1 MNTKSVVWLSEHT
14 SLWLARQMSVP
25 KKLLKLSRRA
35 ARLAPAAGSRALALA
50 LALYALFGFNPQIL
64 AATDSWVGN
73 SSVNWTDPNWASSG
87 NNPPITGDS
96 LVFGAAGT
104 SGLTLT
110 DNLMTPAT
118 YNVAGITFSAGAAA
132 FIINSGTA
140 GVNGF
145 TLTAGV
151 INSSTALET
160 INDGITLNAAETF
173 TTTTGGGNITLGGG
187 ISGAGGITMAG
198 TGTLTLNG
206 TGNTYTGNTTTT
218 AGTLLIDSP
227 LGTSGT
233 PTGTISAGGA
243 STAAAMTISPTGP
256 LFASALTANPG
267 TGGALVGLTQI
278 TAGPDTFGSITV
290 GRDGLNFNTTL
301 QTAANTTDGLY
312 IHGNNTVINDT
323 GTLGIGT
330 TTNSTSNMTFGSAGG
345 TLTVTGLT
353 RLARTATANRYDLFS
368 ITAGTVNANGGIE
381 LGGLGNTSGS
391 DYEELLVTNGVLSL
405 GTSGT
410 LTFGGNTAS
419 SGACMDEL
427 YATGTGA
434 IYLGSG
440 GIVNSAPAGGTE
452 VVSLGNMIIGANATF
467 TESMPIGVM
476 AGDTTTLQAAN
487 VGGTPESFTL
497 GGVISGATGNLL
509 VTGSGAVTLS
519 GASSYAGTTTVS
531 AGTLVAGAN
540 AASGAVGAFGNATS
554 TITLGNA
561 ATATGNTSPTLLIG
575 GAFTVARTITVA
587 AQTTTGVYSI
597 GGGTDNNATFSGA
610 ISLNEPLTISQVAN
624 AGSNALTIS
633 GGIAAASGTPV
644 ITFAGPG
651 NIEVAT
657 NAIGNGSGT
666 VSVNVTGGTDTFN
679 AASTYSGGTTISAGT
694 LLATNASGSATGT
707 GGVALDGGTLGG
719 SGSISGTVTV
729 AGGTLAPGAAGTTLT
744 VGGLTFD
751 SGTLSFTLVGTGG
764 TPTSSLVDT
773 ASATFSAAPTLN
785 ISYINISNGEVFTL
799 LTSTGGAIGGSGNLA
814 GLPVLTIGRITLT
827 PSVSGNSLIDTA
839 SGSAASLV
847 WAGGVAGLSTTTAPQ
862 GDGSTWNNT
871 QNSGGSNWNNG
882 GKYDYF
888 YNLDSVTFN
897 DTGSP
902 NHTVNLTTANSPGS
916 VTVNTGSTY
925 TFSGAGSIAGSGSL
939 LLSGGTLDLGT
950 VNTYSGGTTINAGDT
965 LQTEV
970 AAALPS
976 SGTVTVAGT
985 LDLNGNNQSI
995 GAFSDNGSATTSI
1008 ISTTGTPTLTVNNGG
1023 TISGTTTL
1031 GTLGLTVSGGTLN
1044 ITGNLAGGTTIA
1056 TSGAGV
1062 ISESAAGTIGGA
1074 STGFTQGSS
1083 GTSTLPNANT
1093 YGGLTTVSAGTLI
1106 ASNNAALGNS
1116 SSATGGLLLNPSTSA
1131 TVDFTSSSPMLAS
1144 LAGTSGGSIVL
1155 GNGVGG
1161 SPTTLTITGAG
1172 AGSGTTFNGVI
1183 SDLPGGNAAAIG
1195 SLTLTGGSLTLGG
1208 ANSYTGTT
1216 SINAGTLT
1224 LNSTQTTS
1232 GQTFLN
1238 GGALVINSG
1247 QALENSLV
1255 NLSSGTAG
1263 FGATPTSA
1271 SFGGLEGSVN
1281 LSLSNTA
1288 ATPAGVSLSL
1298 NTTGNLTYTGNL
1310 TGLGSVSLAGAGT
1323 QTLGGANT
1331 YTGTTNN
1338 GIGTLDITGS
1348 LGTSLAPSGGITT
1361 GNTALTTNS
1370 TMNLSGNGIYAS
1382 ALTLD
1387 SGAGS
1392 GTVTSVLD
1400 LDVTAGATTI
1410 TGAVA
1415 LNAGNG
1421 DGTGL
1426 TTVSG
1431 GTLTTGSLTIGRDS
1445 ENFNGTLQTG
1455 ANTAHGLYVNGGTLV
1470 DNGAL
1475 GVGSGG
1481 NSTANMTV
1489 ASGTATVTGLTQ
1501 IARTATATRY
1511 DLLSVT
1517 GGAMNA
1523 NGGIELGGLDNTSG
1537 ADDEELLVTGGVLSL
1552 GTTGTL
1558 TFGGNTGSAGAGNEE
1573 LLATGGTIYLGSGG
1587 IVNTAPAGGTQVVSL
1602 ATTTIG
1608 ANAPFSTTVPLGL
1621 TSGDTTTFQAANG
1634 GGTPESFTLG
1644 GAITG
1649 AGNVSITGGGAVTLS
1664 ATNGYTGSTTV
1675 ASATLVVSGSL
1686 SGTASVSVGNA
1697 GTLELSGPNAINVNA
1712 HILLSAGTLQVLAG
1726 ESQLLG
1732 DLTVQTGASSLS
1744 LGTSGDVLDFLDSSA
1759 DTWTGTLAITDW
1771 NGSSAGG
1778 GSDQVYIGGT
1788 EDGGDGVLLTPAQ
1801 LADITFVNGTLNGD
1815 SFSSAGAIQLAD
1827 GEIVAAV
1834 PEPGTWAMLL
1844 TGVAML
1850 GIWRRSR
1857 RRATRRDA

>member
-1 MNTKSVVWLSEHT
+1 MKTKSVVWLSKYT
-14 SLWLARQMSVP
+14 SLWLACQMSVT
-25 KKLLKLSRRA
+25 KKLSKLSRRA
-35 ARLAPAAGSRALALA
+35 GRLPPPAASRSLALL
-50 LALYALFGFNPQIL
+50 LALYGLFGFNPQIL
-64 AATDSWVGN
+64 AATDTWVGN

-87 NNPPITGDS
+87 DNPPITGDS

-118 YNVAGITFSAGAAA
+118 YNVAGITFNSGAGA
-132 FIINSGTA
+132 FIIDSGTA

-145 TLTAGV
+145 TLTGGV
-151 INSSTALET
+151 TNNSTALET
-160 INDGITLNAAETF
+160 INDGITLNAIQTF
-173 TTTTGGGNITLGGG
+173 TTTAGGGNITLGGG

-206 TGNTYTGNTTTT
+206 AGDTYTGNTTATT
-218 AGTLLIDSP
+218 AGTFIIDAP

-233 PTGTISAGGA
+233 PTGAISAGG
-243 STAAAMTISPTGP
+243 SGAATTMTISPSGALYATS
-256 LFASALTANPG
+256 LSADPG
-267 TGGALVGLTQI
+267 TGADGLVQI

-290 GRDGLNFNTTL
+290 GRGSTNFSTTL
-301 QTAANTTDGLY
+301 QTAADTGDGLY
-312 IHGNNTVINDT
+312 IHGNNTVVNDT
-323 GTLGIGT
+323 GALNIGT
-330 TTNSTSNMTFGSAGG
+330 TSNSSSNMDFGSNGG

-353 RLARTATANRYDLFS
+353 QIARAATASRYDLFS

-381 LGGLGNTSGS
+381 LGGLDNTSGE

-405 GTSGT
+405 GTTGT
-410 LTFGGNTAS
+410 LTFGGNTGSA
-419 SGACMDEL
+419 GACMDEL
-427 YATGTGA
+427 YANGTGS

-487 VGGTPESFTL
+487 LSGTPENFTL

-509 VTGSGAVTLS
+509 VTGGGAVTLS
-519 GASSYAGTTTVS
+519 GANSYAGTTTVS

-540 AASGAVGAFGNATS
+540 APSGSAGAFGNATS

-587 AQTTTGVYSI
+587 AQTTTGTYSI
-597 GGGTDNNATFSGA
+597 GGSTDSNATFSGA
-610 ISLNEPLTISQVAN
+610 ISLNRPLTISQVAN

-633 GGIAAASGTPV
+633 GGITAASGTPA

-651 NIEVAT
+651 NIKVT
-657 NAIGNGSGT
+657 TTAIGNGSGT

-694 LLATNASGSATGT
+694 LLATNASGSATGA
-707 GGVALDGGTLGG
+707 GGVALNGGTLGG

-744 VGGLTFD
+744 LGGLVFN

-764 TPTSSLVDT
+764 TATSSLVNT

-785 ISYINISNGEVFTL
+785 LSVTNISNGEVFTL
-799 LTSTGGAIGGSGNLA
+799 LTSTGGPIGGSTNLS

-839 SGSAASLV
+839 VGSAASLV

-862 GDGSTWNNT
+862 GDGTTWNNT

-888 YNLDSVTFN
+888 YNLDGVTFN

-902 NHTVNLTTANSPGS
+902 SHTVNLTTANSPGS
-916 VTVNTGSTY
+916 VTVNTSSAY

-950 VNTYSGGTTINAGDT
+950 VNTYSGGTSINAGTT

-970 AAALPS
+970 ANALPS
-976 SGTVTVAGT
+976 SGTVMVAGT

-1008 ISTTGTPTLTVNNGG
+1008 ISTTGTPTLTVNGG
-1023 TISGTTTL
+1023 GAISGTTTL

-1044 ITGNLAGGTTIA
+1044 ITGTLTGGTTIA

-1074 STGFTQGSS
+1074 STGVTQGSS
-1083 GTSTLPNANT
+1083 GTSTLSNANT

-1106 ASNNAALGNS
+1106 ASNNAALGSS

-1131 TVDFTSSSPMLAS
+1131 AVDFTSSNPMLAS

-1288 ATPAGVSLSL
+1288 ATPAGVALSLS
-1298 NTTGNLTYTGNL
+1298 TTGNLTYTGNL

-1331 YTGTTNN
+1331 YTGTTSN

-1348 LGTSLAPSGGITT
+1348 LGTALAPSGAITT
-1361 GNTALTTNS
+1361 GNSALTTNS
-1370 TMNLSGNGIYAS
+1370 TMNLSGDGIYAS

-1400 LDVTAGATTI
+1400 LNVTAGSTTI

-1426 TTVSG
+1426 TTISG
-1431 GTLTTGSLTIGRDS
+1431 GTFTAGSLTIGRDS
-1445 ENFNGTLQTG
+1445 QNFNGTLQTT
-1455 ANTAHGLYVNGGTLV
+1455 ANITHGLYVNGGTLV

-1475 GVGSGG
+1475 DVGSGG

-1501 IARTATATRY
+1501 IARSATATRY

-1523 NGGIELGGLDNTSG
+1523 NGGIELGGLANASG

-1552 GTTGTL
+1552 GTTGAL
-1558 TFGGNTGSAGAGNEE
+1558 TFGGNSGSAGAGNEE

-1621 TSGDTTTFQAANG
+1621 TSGDTTTFQAANAS
-1634 GGTPESFTLG
+1634 GTPQSFTLG

-1664 ATNGYTGSTTV
+1664 ALNPYTGSTSV
-1675 ASATLVVSGSL
+1675 ASGTLMVSGSL
-1686 SGTASVSVGNA
+1686 SGTASVSVSNGGTLELGGGNNELPSAAPVTLGA
-1697 GTLELSGPNAINVNA
+1697 GTLETLASNTQTLGALTIGP
-1712 HILLSAGTLQVLAG
+1712 
-1726 ESQLLG
+1726 
-1732 DLTVQTGASSLS
+1732 GASTLT
-1744 LGTSGDVLDFLDSSA
+1744 LGATASIIDFADSGSEP
-1759 DTWTGTLAITDW
+1759 WTGTLAIDDW
-1771 NGSSAGG
+1771 NGASLGG
-1778 GSDQVYIGGT
+1778 GSDQVAFAA
-1788 EDGGDGVLLTPAQ
+1788 DDLTAGQ
-1801 LADITFVNGTLNGD
+1801 LADITFVDPTIDGVSYPST
-1815 SFSSAGAIQLAD
+1815 SFSAAQLSD
-1827 GEIVAAV
+1827 GELVPAAV

-1844 TGVAML
+1844 AAAATL

-1857 RRATRRDA
+1857 RGAPRREA